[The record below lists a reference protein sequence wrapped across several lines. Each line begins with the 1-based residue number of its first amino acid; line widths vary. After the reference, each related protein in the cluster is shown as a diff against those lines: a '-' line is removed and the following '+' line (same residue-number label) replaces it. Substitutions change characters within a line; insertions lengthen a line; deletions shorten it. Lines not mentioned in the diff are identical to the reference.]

1 MNHPLNEWTTTKS
14 HVIALGLYNVIRGL
28 VGLINRG
35 YILGG
40 GGVHISRIKKC
51 FGTMRLT
58 NFPYKKLLITQ
69 L

>member
-40 GGVHISRIKKC
+40 GGGAYKQNKKM
-51 FGTMRLT
+51 FW
-58 NFPYKKLLITQ
+58 NNEIDQFPL
-69 L
+69 